1 MPLCGRNWADSI
13 RWMVSLTSSPNSWRC
28 SSVIVVRRYC
38 TSTSRLRTKNHH
50 RHICNS
56 CHPGIANQLR
66 IECQQSIGRFRVAA
80 RSGLPL
86 DEGASAIQLPNGID
100 EGDELIRCRQ
110 LPRKFDL
117 QIAPRLRNANPVIL
131 AEAVEQLN
139 ALFEHA
145 IPRVAMR
152 VLKFLILT
160 ELPFLKQGCRGILA
174 QEVGGQSAF
183 EGAAEEHGGPVI
195 FLLPT
200 IQITMTIASRAG
212 EVLADLGVAI
222 NHQAT
227 SDPGGSSAAVGERSC
242 QRLRGANPSRL
253 RTEMPCTMAWLTFST
268 PWKPT
273 SV

>member
-1 MPLCGRNWADSI
+1 
-13 RWMVSLTSSPNSWRC
+13 
-28 SSVIVVRRYC
+28 
-38 TSTSRLRTKNHH
+38 
-50 RHICNS
+50 
-56 CHPGIANQLR
+56 

-100 EGDELIRCRQ
+100 EGDELVRCRQ

-145 IPRVAMR
+145 IPGIAMR
-152 VLKFLILT
+152 VLELLILT
-160 ELPFLKQGCRGILA
+160 EIPFLKQGSRRVLA
-174 QEVGGQSAF
+174 EEEGGQSAF
-183 EGAAEEHGGPVI
+183 KGAAEEHGGPSI

-212 EVLADLGVAI
+212 EVLADLGVAVD
-222 NHQAT
+222 HEAT
-227 SDPGGSSAAVGERSC
+227 SDSGGSTAAVGESSF
-242 QRLRGANPSRL
+242 QRLSGANPSRL
-253 RTEMPCTMAWLTFST
+253 RREMPCTMAWLTFST
-268 PWKPT
+268 PCRPT
-273 SV
+273 NTWSSISSFPSRSVS